1 MRPMTTP
8 ERNRLSLVVDGYQS
22 LAKSAWAIW
31 GLLLAW
37 RLTVWIMGQGSV
49 GDVTLFALFVLIPI
63 AIAGLADGATSGHRA
78 DLKGGVA
85 AGLSASVDEVGAG
98 YLVVKGEHFEV
109 PQRISE
115 PVVSGDMVAVEFAPT
130 TRLVLQVHR
139 LQQPNVPKQIAESA
153 SEETPPADTVEVD

>member
-22 LAKSAWAIW
+22 LAKTAWAVW
-31 GLLLAW
+31 GVLLAW
-37 RLTVWIMGQGSV
+37 RLVVWIMGQGSV

-63 AIAGLADGATSGHRA
+63 AIAGLAEGATSGHRA

-85 AGLSASVDEVGAG
+85 AGLSASVDEVGDG
-98 YLVVKGEHFEV
+98 YLIVKGEHFEV

-115 PVVSGDMVAVEFAPT
+115 QVVSGDMVAVEFAPT

-139 LQQPNVPKQIAESA
+139 LQQPNVPKQITESA
-153 SEETPPADTVEVD
+153 SEETPPADTVEVE